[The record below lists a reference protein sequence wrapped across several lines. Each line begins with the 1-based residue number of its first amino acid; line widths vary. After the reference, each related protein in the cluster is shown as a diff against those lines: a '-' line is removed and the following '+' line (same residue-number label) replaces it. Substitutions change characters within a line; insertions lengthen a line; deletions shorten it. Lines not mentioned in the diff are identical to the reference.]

1 MLLPLKSSF
10 FLNFTYFNSSQNS
23 TRRTNKPFSC
33 VCASVRVC
41 VLFPLNNNLMREK
54 AKQMQGTMLLSG
66 VNRIPVVL
74 PPLLLFLLLAA
85 ATPGEFLFCLLLHFI
100 SFYFFFTLHSTES
113 HCSSSLD
120 FFPSAP
126 PFFFQYVF
134 GVPFFFYLNS
144 SILYKFKIE
153 NFRVKNLFL
162 LVGVV

>member
-1 MLLPLKSSF
+1 MSSF
-10 FLNFTYFNSSQNS
+10 VFNPFTAFNFAVATEIKFFFILFISIPPK
-23 TRRTNKPFSC
+23 TRREEPTNRFR
-33 VCASVRVC
+33 VSVRLCVC

-113 HCSSSLD
+113 HCSSSLH

-126 PFFFQYVF
+126 SFFQYVF
-134 GVPFFFYLNS
+134 GVPFFLPEF
-144 SILYKFKIE
+144 F
-153 NFRVKNLFL
+153 NFIQI
-162 LVGVV
+162 